1 MSQRQKFERE
11 IDEILSRLEDFPQ
24 KRRKLRWRRR
34 FSNGWARVADAVG
47 AVTSRISVGQVMLA
61 AIVLI
66 VAAFFF
72 RDLDPQVTTYLII
85 LGLVLFVGA
94 FIASLLPRGGGAPQ
108 RRYWRGQPIDYGPP
122 SAWDRVRAFLGRLG
136 RRR

>member
-11 IDEILSRLEDFPQ
+11 IDEILSRLDDFPR
-24 KRRKLRWRRR
+24 KRRKIRVRRKVADQL
-34 FSNGWARVADAVG
+34 ARVGDAIS

-72 RDLDPQVTTYLII
+72 RDLDRQVTTYLII

-94 FIASLLPRGGGAPQ
+94 FIASVLPQGVSRRQ
-108 RRYWRGQPIDYGPP
+108 QRYWRGQVIDYGPP
-122 SAWDRVRAFLGRLG
+122 SAWDRLRAFLGRLG